1 MGAKYVLVIKRDR
14 LGHWWRRKNGFVRGQ
29 IWEGLGEDVG
39 KAFERLSDKAGLLDS
54 LEDIPE

>member
-29 IWEGLGEDVG
+29 IWVKLGNNVG
-39 KAFERLSDKAGLLDS
+39 DALETLAFRHGLLND
-54 LEDIPE
+54 LEEIPG